1 MLGATTIH
9 FVRQSYKS
17 MKQRQIS
24 KGDEEASSG
33 ASVCVY
39 KCVIVSTQVHYV
51 PSIQARKSLHCFGFC
66 CGGHITVM

>member
-24 KGDEEASSG
+24 RGDEEASSSC
-33 ASVCVY
+33 ALS
-39 KCVIVSTQVHYV
+39 
-51 PSIQARKSLHCFGFC
+51 AE
-66 CGGHITVM
+66 M